1 MGFGIR
7 VLVVVATTIG
17 VIAASEYASEDP
29 IAANGAPSAAFASIA
44 DRSGGPVGAAP
55 LRGRRRP
62 GCRRFC
68 QQAGGFGA
76 GGEPEVWPVDV
87 PQQIIA
93 PPRNRVIRLTA
104 TCNLDTECVGAII
117 VDSLKLEYGRADL
130 EISAHVTETVKVGL
144 SRKALDYLRE
154 KGDRRVFT
162 TVPLKSDDPVSF
174 SDKLTLLAP
183 G

>member
-1 MGFGIR
+1 MR
-7 VLVVVATTIG
+7 VLVLVGATIG
-17 VIAASEYASEDP
+17 VIAAGAYVSGGPS
-29 IAANGAPSAAFASIA
+29 AANGAPSAAFASIA
-44 DRSGGPVGAAP
+44 DRSGDSAEAAP
-55 LRGRRRP
+55 LRGKKRKRP

-76 GGEPEVWPVDV
+76 GDEMEVWPVDV
-87 PQQIIA
+87 PLQIIA

-130 EISAHVTETVKVGL
+130 EIPAHVTETVKVGI
-144 SRKALDYLRE
+144 SRKALDYLKK
-154 KGDRRVFT
+154 KGDRRVFA

>member
-1 MGFGIR
+1 MRIL
-7 VLVVVATTIG
+7 VLAGTTIG
-17 VIAASEYASEDP
+17 VIAAGAYASGDP
-29 IAANGAPSAAFASIA
+29 SAANGAPSAAFASIA
-44 DRSGGPVGAAP
+44 DRSGGSAGAAP
-55 LRGRRRP
+55 LRGRKRP

-76 GGEPEVWPVDV
+76 GDEPEVWPVDV

-130 EISAHVTETVKVGL
+130 EIPAHVTERVKVGI
-144 SRKALDYLRE
+144 SRKALDYLRR
-154 KGDRRVFT
+154 KGDRRVFA
-162 TVPLKSDDPVSF
+162 TVPLRSDDPVSF